1 MKSKIMKMM
10 VAALVLA
17 SFGLMGCD
25 TTVKD
30 ADGNSYPTVKIGNQV
45 WMAKNLN
52 VNVPGSMCYE
62 NDPANCEKYGRLYT
76 WKAAMKACPIGWHL
90 PSKEE
95 FETLL
100 INVGFSGKERGE
112 NLRAASWENGA
123 DKFGFSA
130 LPAGSYYYDEF
141 GHLGI
146 RTYFWSSPEYSS
158 GYPYR
163 LDINDYS
170 ALVVSYSGY
179 DGHSVRCLQDSN

>member
-1 MKSKIMKMM
+1 M

-76 WKAAMKACPIGWHL
+76 WEAAMKACPTGWHL

-100 INVGFSGKERGE
+100 VNVGFSGKERGE
-112 NLRAASWENGA
+112 NLSAASWNGA

-130 LPAGSYYYDEF
+130 LPAGGYYSVSKEF
-141 GHLGI
+141 GGLGYN
-146 RTYFWSSPEYSS
+146 TYFWSSPEYSS
-158 GYPYR
+158 GYPYT
-163 LDINDYS
+163 LGINDYYTGVDS
-170 ALVVSYSGY
+170 HGKRGAY
-179 DGHSVRCLQDSN
+179 SVRCLQDSN